1 MTNTELFEI
10 EKMPNV
16 SSLLSMFLSQIQV
29 TGVLA
34 SFFIHSR
41 SVKAPMKRQE
51 FLNGI
56 DERFEYFRNFMMVA
70 EYNGAKLKLHSIPI
84 LYNTQHWRSEV
95 LGGYF
100 NPDFNINPSDLV
112 ISYRGCWRYEDS
124 HRRLVKAT
132 LWYVRSRGDFNYWF
146 DYLVDLFEAG
156 YIIDRNEFV
165 KAGMIL
171 LELYAKSE
179 NPIQLIEKLA
189 LDIDPGTTETALEFI
204 RKGIASQNANDE
216 RIRNAYAMILKRLLE
231 EISRARYS
239 DSVGEWVLSFAKI
252 QGLIDFVI
260 SMVRSYNS
268 VLDLKVVDEAILSQI
283 EEIDADFT
291 PFRAGFL
298 FFDKK
303 HFPLIYNPFN
313 NFARSVAGLYVR
325 TYGDRAIE
333 KLIGDRL
340 LVPECLKDIVNK
352 KVSNGQLDDDNIEES
367 LWPTEWVNYPILF
380 AYPFGLIKGIIYSL
394 MRTQLFPKDQV
405 IKKILDLFG
414 GSDLVE
420 SDVRS
425 IVNSDYFGDLSSE
438 YAEYVETHEHMIE
451 DPLLSKRRA
460 LKESIK
466 NHMYEIHREMC
477 SEELNTEL
485 RPLIRDYE
493 AASTEELRTFIP
505 PLIALLKLYPWHPSP
520 YVEMSIIADYMADE
534 KEALKNIKSAILLE
548 PRSTPI
554 WKSFSVICSKYG
566 TQEEVR
572 FSRAIENMLDSLF
585 AKNRIDQDKT
595 SIEHGA
601 S

>member
-1 MTNTELFEI
+1 MKNTELFEI

-29 TGVLA
+29 TGLLA
-34 SFFIHSR
+34 SFFIDSR
-41 SVKAPMKRQE
+41 SVEAPMKRQE

-56 DERFEYFRNFMMVA
+56 DKRFEYFTNFMMMA
-70 EYNGAKLKLHSIPI
+70 EYNGAKLELHSIPI

-112 ISYRGCWRYEDS
+112 ISYRGCWRYADS
-124 HRRLVKAT
+124 HRRLVKAA

-156 YIIDRNEFV
+156 YIIDRKEFV

-216 RIRNAYAMILKRLLE
+216 RIRNAYTMILKRLLE
-231 EISRARYS
+231 EISRARCS

-252 QGLIDFVI
+252 VGLIDFVI
-260 SMVRSYNS
+260 SMVGSYES
-268 VLDLKVVDEAILSQI
+268 ILKLTVVDEAIQSQI
-283 EEIDADFT
+283 EEIHADLFSFVAT
-291 PFRAGFL
+291 FL
-298 FFDKK
+298 FDKK
-303 HFPLIYNPFN
+303 HFPLIHNPFPSL
-313 NFARSVAGLYVR
+313 ARSVAREYVS

-340 LVPECLKDIVNK
+340 LIPECLKDIVNK
-352 KVSNGQLDDDNIEES
+352 KVSNGQLDVDITEGTP
-367 LWPTEWVNYPILF
+367 WPVDWVNYPILF
-380 AYPFGLIKGIIYSL
+380 AYPFGLIKGIIYPL
-394 MRTQLFPKDQV
+394 MRTQLFQNDQV
-405 IKKILDLFG
+405 IKKIFDLFG
-414 GSDLVE
+414 GPDLFE

-425 IVNSDYFGDLSSE
+425 IVNSHYFDDLSSE
-438 YAEYVETHEHMIE
+438 YAEYTQTHEHMIE
-451 DPLLSKRRA
+451 DPLLSRRRA
-460 LKESIK
+460 LKEYIK
-466 NHMYEIHREMC
+466 RYMYEIHSEMC
-477 SEELNTEL
+477 NEDLNAELV
-485 RPLIRDYE
+485 PLIHDYE
-493 AASTEELRTFIP
+493 AASTEELRTFMP
-505 PLIALLKLYPWHPSP
+505 PLIALLKLYPWYPP
-520 YVEMSIIADYMADE
+520 LYLEMSIIADYMADQ

-548 PRSTPI
+548 PSSTLI
-554 WKSFSVICSKYG
+554 WRSFSVICSKYG

-572 FSRAIENMLDSLF
+572 FSDAIKNMIDSLF

-595 SIEHGA
+595 SIDHGA